1 MPICTGI
8 DYYMAK
14 GEIAMKNFSFKKAAV
29 AAAAVIMMA
38 SSFPAMAVSASSSN
52 TYSSSYRYYS
62 VVTGKYY
69 NDYNEAVRASNNNA
83 YNVYD
88 GYYVDRGYGRTVYST
103 DYRYYSIYTGLY
115 YRNYNE
121 ALSDSRGDSDYVKVV
136 SGTYA
141 DPGYRYYYNGY
152 PYYSS
157 VTGKYYATLQ
167 DAVEASKGD
176 KTRVVTYNGYNGTVV
191 TNNGKGIY
199 YSSYTGKYYDT
210 IAEALSASLF
220 DMNYITVNGG
230 VPSSYYYTYTYNGR
244 TYTTL
249 SEAEAAG
256 GTWGVNI
263 TRNTVRYDGSY
274 YYDGYYYNG
283 YYGYYGSYGY
293 YGPYAYYPNFSANSV
308 KTSTKTTTTSS
319 SKKVS
324 AGVAYLYGYES
335 INGWTAIRNYVS
347 NQKKNKTVSID
358 MNGSTV
364 VSSDVLKA
372 AKAGKVNL
380 QFLLDNG
387 ILWDVKASKI
397 TSTSEVDISVTPGVN
412 VIPASLVK
420 TATKDA
426 KSYGEFA
433 VSNQLTALGFT
444 GEINAKFAKERASSF
459 VKVYKYDPNAN
470 TLVLVD
476 KTMVENNGNIAFD
489 VKEGG
494 YYLVV
499 II

>member
-1 MPICTGI
+1 
-8 DYYMAK
+8 
-14 GEIAMKNFSFKKAAV
+14 MKNFSFKKAAV

-157 VTGKYYATLQ
+157 V
-167 DAVEASKGD
+167 
-176 KTRVVTYNGYNGTVV
+176 
-191 TNNGKGIY
+191 
-199 YSSYTGKYYDT
+199 TGKYYDT

-433 VSNQLTALGFT
+433 VSDQLTALGFT